1 MLFLE
6 VIQVGPF
13 DWMTWVI
20 LPLLIFFARILD
32 VSLGTLRIIFV
43 SRSMKRLAVLVGF
56 FESLIWLIAISQIV
70 QNLTNVVTY
79 VAFAGGFAAGNF
91 VGIYLEGKIAV
102 GLLCVRAITRD
113 DASKLVEFLKDQN
126 YGVTTFSARG
136 VQGRVRLLYMV
147 IKRRDLNQLLKYIK
161 DHDPKAFITIEDVRA
176 VNEGF
181 FPHTSSSLFS
191 RMTSMRK

>member
-1 MLFLE
+1 MLLLD
-6 VIQVGPF
+6 VVQPGGF

-20 LPLLIFFARILD
+20 VPLLIFLARIVD
-32 VSLGTLRIIFV
+32 VSFGTLRIIFV

-70 QNLTNVVTY
+70 QDLSNVATY
-79 VAFAGGFAAGNF
+79 FAFAAGFATGNF
-91 VGIYLEGKIAV
+91 VGIYLEEKIAV

-113 DASKLVEFLKDQN
+113 DASKLVEYLKNSN

-136 VQGRVRLLYMV
+136 VQGRVRLLYLV
-147 IKRRDLNQLLKYIK
+147 IRRRELAQLMKIIK
-161 DHDPKAFITIEDVRA
+161 EHDPKAFISVEDVRA

-181 FPHTSSSLFS
+181 FPQTSTSIFS
-191 RMTSMRK
+191 RLSSIRK

>member
-6 VIQVGPF
+6 VIQVGSF

-20 LPLLIFFARILD
+20 LPLLIFFARIID

-70 QNLTNVVTY
+70 QNLSNVVTY

-113 DASKLVEFLKDQN
+113 DASKLVDYLKDHN

-147 IKRRDLNQLLKYIK
+147 IKRRDLNQLLKIIK

>member
-1 MLFLE
+1 MLLFE
-6 VIQVGPF
+6 VLQVGPF

-20 LPLLIFFARILD
+20 LPILIFFARIID
-32 VSLGTLRIIFV
+32 VTLGTLRIIFV

-70 QNLTNVVTY
+70 QNLSNVATY
-79 VAFAGGFAAGNF
+79 LAFAAGFAAGNF

-113 DASKLVEFLKDQN
+113 DATKLMDYLKSSN
-126 YGVTTFSARG
+126 YGVTIFSARG
-136 VQGRVRLLYMV
+136 VQGRVRLLYLV
-147 IKRRDLNQLLKYIK
+147 IKRRELNQLLDIIRA
-161 DHDPKAFITIEDVRA
+161 HDPKAFITIEDVRA
-176 VNEGF
+176 VNEGY

-191 RMTSMRK
+191 RMTSLRK

>member
-147 IKRRDLNQLLKYIK
+147 IKRRDLNQLLKIIK
-161 DHDPKAFITIEDVRA
+161 NHDPKAFITIEDVRA

-191 RMTSMRK
+191 RMTSLRK

>member
-147 IKRRDLNQLLKYIK
+147 IKRRDLNQLLKIIK

>member
-1 MLFLE
+1 MLLFE
-6 VIQVGPF
+6 VLQVGPF

-20 LPLLIFFARILD
+20 LPILIFFARIID
-32 VSLGTLRIIFV
+32 VTLGTLRIIFV

-70 QNLTNVVTY
+70 QNLSNVATY
-79 VAFAGGFAAGNF
+79 LAFAAGFAAGNF

-113 DASKLVEFLKDQN
+113 DATKLMDYLKTSN
-126 YGVTTFSARG
+126 YGVTIFSARG
-136 VQGRVRLLYMV
+136 VQGRVRLLYLV
-147 IKRRDLNQLLKYIK
+147 IKRRELNQLLDIIRA
-161 DHDPKAFITIEDVRA
+161 HDPKAFITIEDVRA
-176 VNEGF
+176 VNEGY

-191 RMTSMRK
+191 RMTSLRK

>member
-1 MLFLE
+1 MLLFE
-6 VIQVGPF
+6 VIQAAQF

-20 LPLLIFFARILD
+20 LPALIFFARIID
-32 VSLGTLRIIFV
+32 VSFGTLRIIFV
-43 SRSMKRLAVLVGF
+43 SRSMKRLAVLLGF

-70 QNLTNVVTY
+70 QNLTNVATY
-79 VAFAGGFAAGNF
+79 LAFAAGFATGNF
-91 VGIYLEGKIAV
+91 VGIYIEEKIAV

-113 DASKLVEFLKDQN
+113 DASKLVGFLKDKN

-147 IKRRDLNQLLKYIK
+147 IKRRELKDLLRIIK
-161 DHDPKAFITIEDVRA
+161 DHDPKAFISIEDVRA

-181 FPHTSSSLFS
+181 FPHTSTSLFS
-191 RMTSMRK
+191 RMTSLRK